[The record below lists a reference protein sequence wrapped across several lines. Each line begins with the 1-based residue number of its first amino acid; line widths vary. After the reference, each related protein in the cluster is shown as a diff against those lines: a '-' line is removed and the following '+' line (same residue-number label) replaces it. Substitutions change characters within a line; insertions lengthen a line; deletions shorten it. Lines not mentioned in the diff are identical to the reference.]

1 MMRGK
6 LLAGVLG
13 LALLAP
19 GFGFA
24 DPWKDESG
32 NDRWGHRAERSD
44 DRDRGEWRRTRDRDW
59 DSRDWRRGNDRDWDR
74 GDRAERR
81 RDRDWDDR
89 DWRRGPPRHSGGSM
103 PPGHRPPPGYCRDW
117 IPGVP
122 PGHQPPPY
130 RC

>member
-1 MMRGK
+1 MIRLK
-6 LLAGVLG
+6 LLAGVL
-13 LALLAP
+13 ALTLIGP
-19 GFGFA
+19 GFAVA
-24 DPWKDESG
+24 DPGKDESG
-32 NDRWGHRAERSD
+32 HGRWVQRGERSD
-44 DRDRGEWRRTRDRDW
+44 DRDRGEWRRGR
-59 DSRDWRRGNDRDWDR
+59 DRDWDR

-103 PPGHRPPPGYCRDW
+103 PPGHMPPPGHCRNW

-122 PGHQPPPY
+122 PGHQPPPF